1 MPMKRTGAGTTPQ
14 PKPVKRDPG
23 RTRERILAAALVEFS
38 RQGFAGG
45 RVDAIARRAGINKRM
60 LYHYFG
66 DKQGL
71 FRAVMLRKMVQ
82 REAWLVGAPED
93 PLDILPY
100 WFQVASND
108 TEWVRLLEWEALQL
122 AGAPLA
128 NGTKRRASC
137 RRFLQRIRKSQ
148 RLGRMSKAFDP
159 GQLALSVMALT
170 TFPLAFP
177 QMTWIA
183 TGRLPTDPKFQRER
197 VKFLSQFAAALRP
210 KGKARRRPPRSQP
223 A

>member
-1 MPMKRTGAGTTPQ
+1 MPIKSAGGKAVPKF
-14 PKPVKRDPG
+14 KPVRRDPA
-23 RTRERILAAALVEFS
+23 RTKLRILAAALEEFS

-45 RVDAIARRAGINKRM
+45 RVDVIARRAGINKRM

-71 FRAVMLRKMVQ
+71 FREVMHRKMVQ

-93 PLDILPY
+93 PLDILAY
-100 WFQVASND
+100 WFQVACND

-122 AGAPLA
+122 ADAPLA
-128 NGTKRRASC
+128 NGAKRRASC
-137 RRFLQRIRKSQ
+137 RRFMERIRKSQ
-148 RLGRMSKAFDP
+148 RLGRMSKDFDA
-159 GQLALSVMALT
+159 GQMALTMMALT

-183 TGRLPTDPKFQRER
+183 TGMLPTDPKFQRQR

-210 KGKARRRPPRSQP
+210 ATQS
-223 A
+223 AA

>member
-1 MPMKRTGAGTTPQ
+1 MLTKSTGARAVSQ
-14 PKPVKRDPG
+14 RKPVKRDPG
-23 RTRERILAAALVEFS
+23 RTQERILAAALAEFS

-66 DKQGL
+66 DKRGL
-71 FRAVMLRKMVQ
+71 FREVMHRKMVQ

-100 WFQVASND
+100 WFQVACND

-128 NGTKRRASC
+128 NGAKRRASC
-137 RRFLQRIRKSQ
+137 QRFMKRIRKSQ

-159 GQLALSVMALT
+159 GQVALSVMALT

-183 TGRLPTDPKFQRER
+183 TGMSPTDPKFQRER

-210 KGKARRRPPRSQP
+210 PPKTRRPRSRP

>member
-1 MPMKRTGAGTTPQ
+1 MPTKSRGTRTVPQ
-14 PKPVKRDPG
+14 PKPIKRDPN
-23 RTRERILAAALVEFS
+23 RTQERILAAARAEFS

-71 FRAVMLRKMVQ
+71 FREVMLRKMVQ

-100 WFQVASND
+100 WFQAASND

-122 AGAPLA
+122 ADAPLA

-137 RRFLQRIRKSQ
+137 RRFMQRIRKSQ
-148 RLGRMSKAFDP
+148 RLGRLAKEFDP
-159 GQLALSVMALT
+159 GQVALSVMALT
-170 TFPLAFP
+170 T
-177 QMTWIA
+177 
-183 TGRLPTDPKFQRER
+183 
-197 VKFLSQFAAALRP
+197 
-210 KGKARRRPPRSQP
+210 
-223 A
+223 